1 MGDPDETVFPL
12 ARLPTTERAHNALI
26 GALID
31 VMLTLP
37 DLPPDVVERLMR
49 LREPE
54 IDFAA
59 AIRIAHELSTVCR
72 EHQAR
77 LGRS

>member
-1 MGDPDETVFPL
+1 NRQNVSFPL
-12 ARLPTTERAHNALI
+12 ANLPTTERAHNAII

-31 VMLTLP
+31 VVMTLP
-37 DLPPDVVERLMR
+37 ELPPDVVDR
-49 LREPE
+49 LRQLRGPE
-54 IDFAA
+54 LDFTA
-59 AIRIAHELSTVCR
+59 AIRIAHELSAVCR